1 MNLSRPKLNHV
12 PKARGKAPEDT
23 DTLRKVVDRP
33 DIRRESYNHI
43 GPQNR
48 RLAVHFNPV
57 VPRTAFS
64 LVLLTAFCL
73 LVASAAFATP
83 GTWRRQPTGSLAW
96 LHAVFFL
103 DQNRGWAVGS
113 RGTLL
118 STTDSGK
125 TWQKETQ
132 PTEDAIRDIYFSDE
146 ENGWLVCERS
156 IYALR
161 SNDEPRAYLLKTNDG
176 GQHWSRVNM
185 RGVTVDARLTR
196 VIFTRGG
203 GGWGLREGGAVYAS
217 NDAGADWHKRQ
228 HPPRLLL

>member
-12 PKARGKAPEDT
+12 PKPRGKAPEET
-23 DTLRKVVDRP
+23 DALRKVVDRP

-57 VPRTAFS
+57 VPRTAFG

-83 GTWRRQPTGSLAW
+83 GTWRRQPTASLAW

-176 GQHWSRVNM
+176 GQHWSRVNL
-185 RGVTVDARLTR
+185 RGATLDARLT
-196 VIFTRGG
+196 
-203 GGWGLREGGAVYAS
+203 
-217 NDAGADWHKRQ
+217 
-228 HPPRLLL
+228 